1 MYNERQSFIPDN
13 LLAMIKQSR
22 LNRSKSILPIIDW
35 LPKYR
40 RELLGGD
47 INAGIIVAIVLIP
60 QAMAYAMLA
69 GLPPQIGL
77 YSCLLPITLYALFG
91 SSRTL
96 AVGPVGLVS
105 LIVGS
110 TIIEMGLLGQ
120 GQALTVAVTL
130 ACLSGVML
138 LLMRIFQLGSVI
150 NFISHPVLSGFTS
163 AAAVLIILSQL
174 KHLLG
179 LEIPRTVH
187 LPEAFTNITTHLN
200 EINTTTAVLGI
211 SSIAIMLLLRS
222 DWLHK
227 LGESMLP
234 TRVIDFIARIGPLF
248 IVATTIFIVWW
259 LALDQNANV
268 NIVGAIPAGLPSLS
282 IPNIDITLVR
292 ELLPIAFIIAIVGY
306 LESVSVAKAL
316 ATRKRQ
322 KIDTDQELLAH
333 GICNLGASISGGYP
347 TAGGFGRTMVN
358 YDSGANTPM
367 ASIITAIL
375 MSVALLFLTPL
386 LYFLPHSALAAI
398 IIVAVSALIDY
409 KAFKHAWLYDKADAT
424 ALLVTFVMVL
434 TLGVEIGILT
444 GACLS
449 IGIYLHR
456 SSNPHVAVVGRVGDS
471 EHFRNVDRFEVK
483 TCPHVIAIRVDE
495 NLYFSNTNF
504 IEDTIINLIAENQQA
519 KHLLIVCSS
528 VNMIDAS
535 ALEALD
541 TIIERLRHTGVTVHL
556 AEVKGPVMDRL
567 KKSPFLQRLQPG
579 QVFLST
585 HEAMKS
591 LGCN

>member
-1 MYNERQSFIPDN
+1 MNN
-13 LLAMIKQSR
+13 QSR
-22 LNRSKSILPIIDW
+22 LNKSKNILPIMDW

-40 RELLGGD
+40 REFLGGD
-47 INAGIIVAIVLIP
+47 INAGIIVTIVLIP

-91 SSRTL
+91 SSHTL

-110 TIIEMGLLGQ
+110 TIIEMDLLGQ
-120 GQALTVAVTL
+120 QQALTVAVTL
-130 ACLSGVML
+130 ACMSGVL
-138 LLMRIFQLGSVI
+138 LLMMRILKLGSVI

-179 LEIPRTVH
+179 LETPRTIH
-187 LPEAFTNITTHLN
+187 LPEAFTNIAAQLH
-200 EINTTTAVLGI
+200 EINWATAILGV
-211 SSIAIMLLLRS
+211 SSIAIMLILRS
-222 DWLHK
+222 DWLRKFGELK
-227 LGESMLP
+227 LS
-234 TRVIDFIARIGPLF
+234 TRVVDIISRIGPLI
-248 IVATTIFIVWW
+248 IVSSGIIIVWW
-259 LALDQNANV
+259 LALDKNANV
-268 NIVGAIPAGLPSLS
+268 NIVGAIPAGLPTLS
-282 IPNIDITLVR
+282 IPNIDLALVR
-292 ELLPIAFIIAIVGY
+292 ELFPVAFIIATVGY

-322 KIDTDQELLAH
+322 KVDADQELLAH
-333 GICNLGASISGGYP
+333 GISNLGASISGGFP
-347 TAGGFGRTMVN
+347 TAGGFGRSMVN
-358 YDSGANTPM
+358 YDSGANTPI

-398 IIVAVSALIDY
+398 IIVSVSALIDY
-409 KAFKHAWLYDKADAT
+409 RAFKHAWLYDKADAL
-424 ALLVTFVMVL
+424 ALLVTFIMVL
-434 TLGVEIGILT
+434 TLGVEVGILT

-456 SSNPHVAVVGRVGDS
+456 SSKPHVAVVGRVGDS
-471 EHFRNVDRFEVK
+471 EHFRNVDRFEVQ
-483 TCPHVIAIRVDE
+483 TYRHVIAMRIDE

-519 KHLLIVCSS
+519 KHLVIVCSS

-541 TIIERLRHTGVTVHL
+541 TIVDRLRYAGVTMHL

-567 KKSPFLQRLQPG
+567 KNSPFLKRLQPG

-585 HEAMKS
+585 HEAMKT
-591 LGCN
+591 LGCS

>member
-1 MYNERQSFIPDN
+1 MSN
-13 LLAMIKQSR
+13 QSR
-22 LNRSKSILPIIDW
+22 LNKSKSMLPIMDW

-47 INAGIIVAIVLIP
+47 INAGIIVTIVLIP

-77 YSCLLPITLYALFG
+77 YSCLLPIILYALFG
-91 SSRTL
+91 SSHTL

-110 TIIEMGLLGQ
+110 AIIEMDLLGQ
-120 GQALTVAVTL
+120 EQALTVAVTL
-130 ACLSGVML
+130 ACMSGVIL
-138 LLMRIFQLGSVI
+138 LLMRMLQFGSII

-179 LEIPRTVH
+179 LEAPRTIH
-187 LPEAFTNITTHLN
+187 LPEALTNITSHLS
-200 EINTTTAVLGI
+200 EINLVTTMLGI
-211 SSIAIMLLLRS
+211 SSVAIMLIMRSNWLR
-222 DWLHK
+222 K
-227 LGESMLP
+227 LGELKLSTTALDIISR
-234 TRVIDFIARIGPLF
+234 TGPLI
-248 IVATTIFIVWW
+248 IVCSGIIIVWW
-259 LALDQNANV
+259 LTLDKNANV
-268 NIVGAIPAGLPSLS
+268 NIIGTIPAGLPDLS
-282 IPNIDITLVR
+282 IPNIDIALVR
-292 ELLPIAFIIAIVGY
+292 ELFPIAFIIATVGY

-322 KIDTDQELLAH
+322 KIDADQELLAH
-333 GICNLGASISGGYP
+333 GVCNLGASISGGFP
-347 TAGGFGRTMVN
+347 TAGGFGRSMVN
-358 YDSGANTPM
+358 YDSGANTPL

-386 LYFLPHSALAAI
+386 LYFLPHSVLAAI
-398 IIVAVSALIDY
+398 IIVSVSALIDY
-409 KAFKHAWLYDKADAT
+409 RAFKHAWLYDKADAL

-434 TLGVEIGILT
+434 TLGVEVGILA

-456 SSNPHVAVVGRVGDS
+456 SSKPHVAVVGRVGNS
-471 EHFRNVDRFEVK
+471 EHFRNIDRFEVK
-483 TCPHVIAIRVDE
+483 TCQHVIALRVDE
-495 NLYFSNTNF
+495 SLYFSNTNF
-504 IEDTIINLIAENQQA
+504 LEDTIINLIAENQQA
-519 KHLLIVCSS
+519 KHLVIVCSS

-541 TIIERLRHTGVTVHL
+541 TIVDRLREAGVTVHL

-585 HEAMKS
+585 HEAMMM
-591 LGCN
+591 LGCGLGK

>member
-1 MYNERQSFIPDN
+1 MN
-13 LLAMIKQSR
+13 KQSR
-22 LNRSKSILPIIDW
+22 FNKSKSILPIMDW

-47 INAGIIVAIVLIP
+47 INAGIIVTIVLIP

-69 GLPPQIGL
+69 GLPPQVGL
-77 YSCLLPITLYALFG
+77 YSCLLPIMLYALFG
-91 SSRTL
+91 SSSTL

-120 GQALTVAVTL
+120 EQALTVAVTL
-130 ACLSGVML
+130 AGMSGVLL
-138 LLMRIFQLGSVI
+138 LLMRMLQLGSVI

-163 AAAVLIILSQL
+163 AAAVLIILSQI

-187 LPEAFTNITTHLN
+187 LPEAFTNITAHLN
-200 EINTTTAVLGI
+200 EINPITAMLGI
-211 SSIAIMLLLRS
+211 SSIAIMLVLRS
-222 DWLHK
+222 NWLRKHSELK
-227 LGESMLP
+227 LSAQVVD
-234 TRVIDFIARIGPLF
+234 RVSRTGPLI
-248 IVATTIFIVWW
+248 IVTSGIIIVWW
-259 LALDQNANV
+259 LALDKSANV

-282 IPNIDITLVR
+282 LPSINMSLAR
-292 ELLPIAFIIAIVGY
+292 ELLPTAFIIAIVGY

-322 KIDTDQELLAH
+322 KIDADQELLAH

-347 TAGGFGRTMVN
+347 TAGGFGRSMVN
-358 YDSGANTPM
+358 YDSGANTPL
-367 ASIITAIL
+367 ASIITVIL

-386 LYFLPHSALAAI
+386 LYYLPHSVLAAI

-409 KAFKHAWLYDKADAT
+409 RALKHAWLYDKADAL

-444 GACLS
+444 GASLS

-456 SSNPHVAVVGRVGDS
+456 SSKPHVAVIGRVGDS

-483 TCPHVIAIRVDE
+483 TCPHVITMRVDE

-519 KHLLIVCSS
+519 KHLVIVCSS
-528 VNMIDAS
+528 VNIIDAS

-541 TIIERLRHTGVTVHL
+541 TIIDSLRQAGVTVHL

-567 KKSPFLQRLQPG
+567 KKSPLLQNLQPG

-585 HEAMKS
+585 HEAMNA
-591 LGCN
+591 LGCS

>member
-1 MYNERQSFIPDN
+1 MNS
-13 LLAMIKQSR
+13 QSR
-22 LNRSKSILPIIDW
+22 LNRSKSILPILDW

-47 INAGIIVAIVLIP
+47 INAGIIVTIVLIP

-77 YSCLLPITLYALFG
+77 YSCVLPITLYAVFG

-110 TIIEMGLLGQ
+110 TIIEMDLLGQ
-120 GQALTVAVTL
+120 QQALAVAVTL
-130 ACLSGVML
+130 ACMSGVLL
-138 LLMRIFQLGSVI
+138 LLMRILRLGSVI

-179 LEIPRTVH
+179 LETPRTVH
-187 LPEAFTNITTHLN
+187 LPEAFTNITAHLS
-200 EINTTTAVLGI
+200 EINLTTAILGV
-211 SSIAIMLLLRS
+211 SSIGVMLFLRS
-222 DWLHK
+222 DYLRK
-227 LGESMLP
+227 LGELKLS
-234 TRVIDFIARIGPLF
+234 TRALDIISRTGPLI
-248 IVATTIFIVWW
+248 IVSSGIIIVWW
-259 LALDQNANV
+259 LALDKNANV

-282 IPNIDITLVR
+282 IPSIDIALVR
-292 ELLPIAFIIAIVGY
+292 ELFPTAFIIATVGY

-316 ATRKRQ
+316 ATQKRQ
-322 KIDTDQELLAH
+322 KIDADQELLAH
-333 GICNLGASISGGYP
+333 GVSNLGASISGGFP
-347 TAGGFGRTMVN
+347 TAGGFGRSMVN

-386 LYFLPHSALAAI
+386 FYFLPHSILAAI
-398 IIVAVSALIDY
+398 IIVSVSALIDY
-409 KAFKHAWLYDKADAT
+409 RAFKHAWLYDKADAL
-424 ALLVTFVMVL
+424 ALLVTFIMVL
-434 TLGVEIGILT
+434 TLGVEVGILT

-456 SSNPHVAVVGRVGDS
+456 SSKPHVAVIGRVGNS
-471 EHFRNVDRFEVK
+471 EHFRNIDRFEVK
-483 TCPHVIAIRVDE
+483 TCQHVIAMRIDE

-504 IEDTIINLIAENQQA
+504 LEDTIINLIAENQQA
-519 KHLLIVCSS
+519 RHLVIVCSS

-541 TIIERLRHTGVTVHL
+541 TIVDRLRHAGVTVHL
-556 AEVKGPVMDRL
+556 AEIKGPVMDRL
-567 KKSPFLQRLQPG
+567 KNSPFLQRLQPG

-585 HEAMKS
+585 HEAMKR
-591 LGCN
+591 LGCS

>member
-1 MYNERQSFIPDN
+1 M
-13 LLAMIKQSR
+13 
-22 LNRSKSILPIIDW
+22 DW

-40 RELLGGD
+40 REFLGGD
-47 INAGIIVAIVLIP
+47 INAGIIVTIVLIP

-110 TIIEMGLLGQ
+110 TLIEMELLGQ
-120 GQALTVAVTL
+120 QQALTVAVTL
-130 ACLSGVML
+130 ACMSGVIL
-138 LLMRIFQLGSVI
+138 LLMRILRLGSVI

-179 LEIPRTVH
+179 LETPRTVH
-187 LPEAFTNITTHLN
+187 LPEALTNITTHLS
-200 EINTTTAVLGI
+200 EINLATTMLGI
-211 SSIAIMLLLRS
+211 CSLAAMLVLRS
-222 DWLHK
+222 AWLRK
-227 LGESMLP
+227 PGALKLP
-234 TRVIDFIARIGPLF
+234 TKALDIIARTSPL
-248 IVATTIFIVWW
+248 IMVCCGTIIVWW
-259 LALDQNANV
+259 LELDKTANV
-268 NIVGAIPAGLPSLS
+268 NIIGTIPAGLPTLS
-282 IPNIDITLVR
+282 IPSIDIALVR
-292 ELLPIAFIIAIVGY
+292 ELFPVALIIAIVGY

-322 KIDTDQELLAH
+322 KIDADQELLAH
-333 GICNLGASISGGYP
+333 GISNLGASISGGYP
-347 TAGGFGRTMVN
+347 TAGGFGRSLVN
-358 YDSGANTPM
+358 YDSGANTPL

-398 IIVAVSALIDY
+398 IIVSVSALIDY
-409 KAFKHAWLYDKADAT
+409 RAFKHAWIYDKADAV

-434 TLGVEIGILT
+434 TLGVEVGILT

-456 SSNPHVAVVGRVGDS
+456 SSQPHIAVVGRVGDS
-471 EHFRNVDRFEVK
+471 EHFRNVDRFDVK
-483 TCPHVIAIRVDE
+483 TCQHVIAIRVDE

-504 IEDTIINLIAENQQA
+504 LEDRIINLIAENHQA
-519 KHLLIVCSS
+519 KHLVIVCSS

-541 TIIERLRHTGVTVHL
+541 TIIDRLKHTGVTVHL

-567 KKSPFLQRLQPG
+567 KNSPFLQRLQPG

-585 HEAMKS
+585 HEAMMK
-591 LGCN
+591 LGCGLGK